1 MAKVKGYYNVNNGVF
16 LGPMTAVNED
26 TKVSYTP
33 RYVEGVCFGEYD
45 THTREFVPETN
56 PMIIPKGHV
65 FTQDDQFDAAGNIVT
80 QYSGMVED
88 KGADFARKKVFT
100 MQPSTGAKPKLIGLK
115 QDNTPIPKL
124 DLDKLFR

>member
-1 MAKVKGYYNVNNGVF
+1 
-16 LGPMTAVNED
+16 
-26 TKVSYTP
+26 
-33 RYVEGVCFGEYD
+33 
-45 THTREFVPETN
+45 
-56 PMIIPKGHV
+56 MIIPKGHV